1 MNRRA
6 INDWKRSRHP
16 KRAKLLCAMAL
27 VAIVAGYSDLLS
39 SPSTAEPQ
47 ADASGDMAVTVAR
60 TTNVCF
66 TDTLQVT
73 GVVVPR
79 NEILV
84 RPDREGLQISQV
96 LVEPGDTVVSGQ
108 VLARLAPPEGQQ
120 GGGTTVAVQA
130 PAAGVVISRSAVVG
144 TLASAR
150 GEPLFRIAAKGEME
164 LLAETPVKT
173 LASVASNQT
182 AKIAIVG
189 AGELPGKVRVFSVA
203 INPTTQLGQIRLFIG
218 SDPKLRVGAFGRA
231 TIDVGRRCGPAIPLS
246 AVLYGPGGAVVQVV
260 RDNRIETRRV
270 SVGLLAAG
278 QAEIREGLTEG
289 EMVVARAGA
298 FVREGDR
305 VRSITAGE
313 PSARQ

>member
-1 MNRRA
+1 MNRSA
-6 INDWKRSRHP
+6 INDWIRSRHR
-16 KRAKLLCAMAL
+16 KGAKLLCAMAV
-27 VAIVAGYSDLLS
+27 VAIVASYSGLLS

-218 SDPKLRVGAFGRA
+218 SDPKLRVGAWCGA
-231 TIDVGRRCGPAIPLS
+231 ADVGRRCGPAIPLS

>member
-1 MNRRA
+1 M
-6 INDWKRSRHP
+6 
-16 KRAKLLCAMAL
+16 LCAMAV
-27 VAIVAGYSDLLS
+27 VAIVADYSGLLS
-39 SPSTAEPQ
+39 APSTAEPH

-108 VLARLAPPEGQQ
+108 VLARLAPPEGQP

-260 RDNRIETRRV
+260 RDDRIETRRV

-305 VRSITAGE
+305 VRPMTAGE
-313 PSARQ
+313 PSGRQ